1 MMNPITKKAY
11 KVEFETTPITIEE
24 LLVKYEITKEEL
36 GSTDIWEK
44 RVKPTEIITKP
55 RAPQKNLPDT
65 ILDDEKSMLDEID
78 DTKKLVLVKVKEY
91 FGVDGDSDFAST
103 KEFKDMVGVLKDLEA
118 GELVKAGKDDKGP
131 TINILVQNLTE
142 RFRDDC

>member
-1 MMNPITKKAY
+1 MMNPVTKKAY
-11 KVEFETTPITIEE
+11 KVEFETTPITLHE
-24 LLVKYEITKEEL
+24 LLIKYNITQEEL
-36 GSTDIWEK
+36 GSTDMWEK

-55 RAPQKNLPDT
+55 RAPHKNLPDIT
-65 ILDDEKSMLDEID
+65 LDDKSMLDEID
-78 DTKKLVLVKVKEY
+78 DTKKLILVKVKEY
-91 FGVDGDSDFAST
+91 FSEDGDSEFAST

-118 GELVKAGKDDKGP
+118 GELVKEGKADKGP